1 MREVN
6 SEARQLVGHAETAM
20 FQAELAP
27 PENREKLFFE
37 AKDLLIRAET
47 HQPGIGCWHL
57 ACISARL
64 GQGSLCHKW
73 LMRAKFYG
81 MSPDKAALES
91 NPHLAPLRREQWFR
105 QFLNELE

>member
-1 MREVN
+1 MSEAN
-6 SEARQLVGHAETAM
+6 PEARQLLGHAETAL

-27 PENREKLFFE
+27 PETREALFFE

-47 HQPGIGCWHL
+47 HQPGIACWHL

-73 LMRAKFYG
+73 LVRAKTHG
-81 MSPDKAALES
+81 MSPDKATLES
-91 NPHLAPLRREQWFR
+91 SPHLAPLRREQWFR
-105 QFLNELE
+105 NFLSELE